1 MSIICKEAVIPI
13 YNASKLQRDKGRIR
27 GVNNMHIPDG
37 IIPIEQ
43 AIVYLVIA
51 VIFIAYSIYRI
62 GKGLEDKHIP
72 LLGVLAAG
80 IFAAQMFNFPV
91 PYGSSGHL
99 VGTALATAYVG
110 PAGAIVIIASVLLV
124 QAFFGDGGITA
135 YGANVLNMGVIGGIV
150 SWAIIGLVTK
160 LLKDNK
166 NAKTIAVGIA
176 GFVAT
181 FVTALVASLELIV
194 AGLQPAY
201 LVIVWMVGL
210 HVIIGIG
217 EAVISMAI
225 VAYTTKVRP
234 DLLEMTHFDLAPG
247 VMTSE

>member
-1 MSIICKEAVIPI
+1 
-13 YNASKLQRDKGRIR
+13 
-27 GVNNMHIPDG
+27 MHIPDG

-43 AIVYLVIA
+43 AIGYLVIA
-51 VIFIAYSIYRI
+51 IIFIAYSIYRI
-62 GKGLEDKHIP
+62 GKDLEDKHIP

-135 YGANVLNMGVIGGIV
+135 YGANVFNMGVIGGLV
-150 SWAIIGLVTK
+150 SWVIIGLVMK
-160 LLKDNK
+160 LMKDNK

-176 GFVAT
+176 GFIAT
-181 FVTALVASLELIV
+181 VVTALVASLELIV

-201 LVIVWMVGL
+201 LVIGWMVGL

-234 DLLEMTHFDLAPG
+234 DLLEMTHFELAPG

>member
-1 MSIICKEAVIPI
+1 
-13 YNASKLQRDKGRIR
+13 
-27 GVNNMHIPDG
+27 MHIPDG

-62 GKGLEDKHIP
+62 GKSLEDKHIP

-135 YGANVLNMGVIGGIV
+135 YGANVLNMGVIGGLV
-150 SWAIIGLVTK
+150 SWVIIGLVTK
-160 LLKDNK
+160 LMKDNK

-181 FVTALVASLELIV
+181 VVSAFVASLELIV
-194 AGLQPAY
+194 AGLEPAV
-201 LVIVWMVGL
+201 LVIGWMVGL
-210 HVIIGIG
+210 HAIIGIG

-234 DLLEMTHFDLAPG
+234 DLLEMTHFELAPG
-247 VMTSE
+247 VMTSSSE

>member
-1 MSIICKEAVIPI
+1 
-13 YNASKLQRDKGRIR
+13 
-27 GVNNMHIPDG
+27 MHIPDG

-135 YGANVLNMGVIGGIV
+135 YGANVLNMGVIGGLV
-150 SWAIIGLVTK
+150 SWAVIGFVVK
-160 LLKDNK
+160 VVLKDNK

-181 FVTALVASLELIV
+181 VVAAFVASLELIV
-194 AGLQPAY
+194 AGLEPAA
-201 LVIVWMVGL
+201 LVIGWMVGL
-210 HVIIGIG
+210 HAIIGVG

-234 DLLEMTHFDLAPG
+234 DLLEMTHFELAPG
-247 VMTSE
+247 IMKSE